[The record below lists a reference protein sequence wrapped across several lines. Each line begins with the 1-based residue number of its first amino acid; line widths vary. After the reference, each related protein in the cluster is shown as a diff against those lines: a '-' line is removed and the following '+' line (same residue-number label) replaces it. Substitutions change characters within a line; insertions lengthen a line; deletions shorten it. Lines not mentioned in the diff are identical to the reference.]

1 MRVRG
6 ELEDEDIID
15 LSLKTWMIL
24 SMSPMNV
31 GEEY

>member
-15 LSLKTWMIL
+15 LSLKTWIL